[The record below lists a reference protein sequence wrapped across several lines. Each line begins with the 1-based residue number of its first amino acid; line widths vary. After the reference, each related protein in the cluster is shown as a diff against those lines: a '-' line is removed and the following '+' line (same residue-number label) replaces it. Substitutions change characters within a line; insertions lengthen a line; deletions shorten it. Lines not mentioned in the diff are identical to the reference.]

1 MELITFKKKWKDR
14 MPDPNVLNQID
25 ILVKS
30 QTQQEA
36 PQEQLEGNEAANSNL
51 IIFHGPA
58 GSGKKVAAWKLGNSL
73 GKDIYRINLSD
84 VISKYIGE
92 TEKNL
97 SRIFDAAENKQW
109 ILFFDEAD
117 ALFGKRTEV
126 KDSHDNYANQE
137 VNYLLQHLENY
148 NGLVILSTR
157 KKNNIDEAFLRRIR
171 YIIHFPVP
179 PKNGD

>member
-14 MPDPNVLNQID
+14 TPDPSVSNQID

-30 QTQQEA
+30 QTQEKA
-36 PQEQLEGNEAANSNL
+36 PQEQLEGEATNSNL
-51 IIFHGPA
+51 IIFHGSA

-73 GKDIYRINLSD
+73 GKDVYRINLSA
-84 VISKYIGE
+84 
-92 TEKNL
+92 TKNL

-126 KDSHDNYANQE
+126 KDSHDRYANQE
-137 VNYLLQHLENY
+137 VNYLLQHIENY
-148 NGLVILSTR
+148 NGLAILSVRT
-157 KKNNIDEAFLRRIR
+157 KTNIDVGFLRRTR
-171 YIIHFPVP
+171 YIIDFPAP
-179 PKNGD
+179 PKNAD

>member
-1 MELITFKKKWKDR
+1 MEPITFKKKWKDR
-14 MPDPNVLNQID
+14 TPDPSVSNQID

-30 QTQQEA
+30 QTQEKA
-36 PQEQLEGNEAANSNL
+36 PQEQLEGEATNSNL
-51 IIFHGPA
+51 IIFHGSA

-73 GKDIYRINLSD
+73 GKDVYRINLSAI
-84 VISKYIGE
+84 ISKYIGE

-126 KDSHDNYANQE
+126 KDSHDRYANQE
-137 VNYLLQHLENY
+137 VNYLLQHIENY
-148 NGLVILSTR
+148 NGLAILSVRT
-157 KKNNIDEAFLRRIR
+157 KTNIGEGFLRRIR
-171 YIIHFPVP
+171 YIIDFHAP
-179 PKNGD
+179 PKNAD